1 MNRKYLPFITMLS
14 AGVIISI
21 ITFIKGYSIPN
32 KIIALLLVMLVFYLI
47 GLFCKETLDSFEK
60 RNREA
65 ALKEGEV
72 IQKTDKPEN
81 PDGTKTS

>member
-21 ITFIKGYSIPN
+21 ITFIEDYSIPN

-47 GLFCKETLDSFEK
+47 GLFCKETLDSFER

-72 IQKTDKPEN
+72 MQKTDKAEE
-81 PDGTKTS
+81 PDGTKTT

>member
-32 KIIALLLVMLVFYLI
+32 KIISLLLVMLVFYLI

-72 IQKTDKPEN
+72 IEKTETTEDAEI
-81 PDGTKTS
+81 TKTS